1 MANGASVSSSITI
14 RLELPARPRAVSEL
28 TGLIEAGGGVV
39 TALDVTASGADR
51 VRVDV
56 TCATRGSDHAEAIA
70 AAVRGMEGVVVQRV
84 SDRTFL
90 LHLGGKLRIE
100 SKVPIRNRDDLSLV
114 YTPGVA
120 RICQAIAANPEDAR
134 RLTIKRNT
142 VAVVT
147 DGSAVL
153 GLGNLGPLAALP
165 VMEGKAALFKRFA
178 GIDAFPI
185 CLDTQDS
192 DEIVRTVTQLAP
204 VFAGI
209 NLEDISA
216 PRCFEI
222 EARLREALDIPVF
235 HDDQHGTAIVTL
247 AALTNAL
254 KVVGK
259 RLPDVRVVM
268 SGAGAA
274 GTAVLK
280 LLLAAGAGAGRGD
293 LVVADVDGVVHPGRP
308 GLPASLAWTAEN
320 TNARG
325 FTGTL
330 REALVDADVF
340 VGLSAPNIVTGDD
353 VATMAPGAVVFALA
367 NPDPEVDPVD
377 AARHAAVVATGRSD
391 FANQINNVLAFPGVF
406 RGLLDAQSRTI
417 DTRMLLAAAQALA
430 AVVADDELNPAY
442 IVPSVFHPDV
452 TRVVAGAVERAARA
466 AAGARPAGEGGG
478 PLHDIAGHD
487 VSGHDVS
494 GHHVAGH
501 DAGGQRV
508 VDAGGPGI
516 HADWHLAR

>member
-1 MANGASVSSSITI
+1 MASAPSVSYSITV
-14 RLELPARPRAVSEL
+14 RLELPARPTAVSEL
-28 TGLIEAGGGVV
+28 TTVIERGGGLV
-39 TALDVTASGADR
+39 TALDVTASGGAR

-56 TCATRGSDHAEAIA
+56 TCAARDVEHASALVEEMR
-70 AAVRGMEGVVVQRV
+70 AVPGVQIGKV

-90 LHLGGKLRIE
+90 AHLGGKLTIE

-120 RICQAIAANPEDAR
+120 RICLAIAADPTDAR

-185 CLDTQDS
+185 CLDTQDV
-192 DEIVRTVTQLAP
+192 DEIVAAVKAIAP

-222 EARLREALDIPVF
+222 EARLRRELDIPVF

-254 KVVGK
+254 RVVGK
-259 RLPDVRVVM
+259 ALADVRIVM

-274 GTAVLK
+274 GTAILT
-280 LLLAAGAGAGRGD
+280 LLQHAGARDVVVCDVAG
-293 LVVADVDGVVHPGRP
+293 VVAPDRDDIVANPGTELAGV
-308 GLPASLAWTAEN
+308 ASS
-320 TNARG
+320 TNPRG
-325 FTGTL
+325 VRGTL
-330 REALVDADVF
+330 RDALVGADVF
-340 VGLSAPNIVTGDD
+340 IGVSAPGILTGDD
-353 VATMAPGAVVFALA
+353 IATMAERSVVFAMA
-367 NPDPEVDPVD
+367 NPDPEVDPAE
-377 AARHAAVVATGRSD
+377 AAQHAAVVATGRSD
-391 FANQINNVLAFPGVF
+391 FTNQINNVLAFPGVF
-406 RGLLDAQSRTI
+406 RGLLDAQSHTI
-417 DTRMLLAAAQALA
+417 TEAVLLAAATALA
-430 AVVADDELNPAY
+430 GVVTDDELNATY

-452 TRVVAGAVERAARA
+452 TKVVAAAVHDVAAPAAA
-466 AAGARPAGEGGG
+466 AAGVTSPE
-478 PLHDIAGHD
+478 L
-487 VSGHDVS
+487 
-494 GHHVAGH
+494 
-501 DAGGQRV
+501 Q
-508 VDAGGPGI
+508 
-516 HADWHLAR
+516 

>member
-39 TALDVTASGADR
+39 TALDVTASGPDR

-56 TCATRGSDHAEAIA
+56 TCATRGSEHAEAIV
-70 AAVRGMEGVVVQRV
+70 AAVRGVEGVVVERV

-90 LHLGGKLRIE
+90 MHLGGKLRIE

-120 RICQAIAANPEDAR
+120 RICQAIAADPEDAR

-185 CLDTQDS
+185 CLDTQDA
-192 DEIVRTVTQLAP
+192 DEIVRTVTHLAP

-259 RLPDVRVVM
+259 TLPDVRVVM

-280 LLLAAGAGAGRGD
+280 LLLAAGARD
-293 LVVADVDGVVHPGRP
+293 VVVADVEGVVHRGRP

-325 FTGTL
+325 VTGTL

-340 VGLSAPNIVTGDD
+340 VGLSAPDILTGDD
-353 VATMAPGAVVFALA
+353 IATMAAGAVVFALA
-367 NPDPEVDPVD
+367 NPDPEVDPVE

-391 FANQINNVLAFPGVF
+391 FTNQINNVLAFPGVF

-417 DTRMLLAAAQALA
+417 DTRMLLAAARALA

-452 TRVVAGAVERAARA
+452 TRVVAGAVVRAARA
-466 AAGARPAGEGGG
+466 ATGGHPAAEGVRG
-478 PLHDIAGHD
+478 PVHDIAGHD
-487 VSGHDVS
+487 I
-494 GHHVAGH
+494 AGH
-501 DAGGQRV
+501 EVRHEVGSEVGSEVGHV
-508 VDAGGPGI
+508 VDAGGVAV